1 MATSFGVTSTGGYG
15 ILQSLSETGTPE
27 IAEARAATGKV
38 QEMKAYSV
46 TKEATAE
53 GIFDGDSIAEPGTQL
68 AVGSVTGLITNI
80 QTNETNTDFK
90 RVSVTVQKKD
100 AATLSA
106 YS

>member
-15 ILQSLSETGTPE
+15 ILQSLSETGTAE
-27 IAEARAATGKV
+27 IAEARGEDGKV

-46 TKEATAE
+46 TKEASTE
-53 GIFDGDSIAEPGTQL
+53 GIFDGDTVAEPGTQL
-68 AVGSVTGLITNI
+68 VVGSVTGLITNI
-80 QTNETNTDFK
+80 QQNETNTDFK